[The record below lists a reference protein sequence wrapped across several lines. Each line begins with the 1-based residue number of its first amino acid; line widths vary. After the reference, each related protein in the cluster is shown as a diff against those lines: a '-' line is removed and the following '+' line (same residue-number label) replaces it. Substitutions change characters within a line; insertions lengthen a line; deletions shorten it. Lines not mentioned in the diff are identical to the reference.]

1 MFCSQCGADLVDG
14 VCPNC
19 AAENA
24 QVTSEPEY
32 VEVEPKK
39 KKNLTLAIIC
49 LATGIAS
56 LVWALTPAAIAS
68 LITGYLFKK
77 NYGESNG
84 MVKAGTV
91 CAILAIVV
99 PIVTALVFVALYVCY
114 IVFVAI
120 LSVLA
125 LTLGGSL

>member
-56 LVWALTPAAIAS
+56 LVWAITPAAIAS

-91 CAILAIVV
+91 CSIIAIVV
-99 PIVTALVFVALYVCY
+99 PVVTALVFVTLYVCY
-114 IVFVAI
+114 IVFAFAI
-120 LSVLA
+120 GLLAVL
-125 LTLGGSL
+125 LGGM